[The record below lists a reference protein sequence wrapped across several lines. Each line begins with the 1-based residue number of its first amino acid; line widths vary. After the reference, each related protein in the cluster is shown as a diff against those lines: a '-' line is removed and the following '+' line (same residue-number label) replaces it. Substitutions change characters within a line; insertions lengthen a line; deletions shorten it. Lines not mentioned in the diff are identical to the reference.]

1 MDPRTR
7 QDYLRQKTSAVPPAT
22 PSSPVVSPLH
32 PRHVRT
38 GSSGMPNA
46 RKAHT
51 KAAAQRLAQVMSHQ
65 TPDDDGEEEDDL
77 SYEYNPTGKGSIGLE
92 VQENGHAFSTV
103 LSKLQTRPA
112 AQTHGHGQPKGLQ
125 FADDDPENDDIS
137 GTVSI
142 GLASGKAMPSRS
154 PLARPAAQ
162 SKGLQFADEDS
173 ENDDD
178 YGSVTGTIS
187 IGRAGGKAMQSR
199 SPLSLRKQQ
208 EHSSTHATPGGRS
221 SVPANP
227 VEKPTSAHLSAVVPP
242 TLRNHSERPLPI
254 YTSTG
259 SRSSLPVSNAEQPS
273 SARSSLATTP
283 PQPTNHGEQPL
294 SAHSIAGRSSSNSM
308 EEPLSARSLIAAR
321 PSTNSME
328 QPLSARSIS
337 TVRPPL
343 KTVPMPSS
351 VPISLRPVSPLSSE
365 SPVDFRKDRS
375 RLSIDMGSLKLRD
388 TSNQNSASA
397 LEDEI
402 DILQEENDT
411 LLEKLRLAEE
421 RCEEAEARA
430 QQLEKQVAALGEGV
444 TLDARLLSRKE
455 AALQQ
460 REAALKVVEQT
471 SKAEEIV
478 ALRTEAEAA
487 KVEANSAMEQL
498 HDVKVEAQSIR
509 NVMQRM
515 MLNKEEMEE
524 VVLKRCWLA
533 WYWSLCIKY
542 GVHADIAGAKY
553 EYWSSF
559 APAPVEVVLA
569 SAERAKNDNSSQRRH
584 RVVEDLNEL
593 SGDGNFESM
602 VLVEKGLREL
612 ASLKVEEAVAL
623 AMAQQRRPNLLKSD
637 EVKLPNEGQFEAF
650 ELSQEESEIVRFKQA
665 WLTYFWRRTRDQGI
679 EPDIAEERLQFW
691 INHSN
696 QNSTSLDAVDVER
709 GLLELRKLG
718 IENQLWHGARRGLET
733 EANSKVDVE
742 FGF

>member
-1 MDPRTR
+1 MDPRIR

-77 SYEYNPTGKGSIGLE
+77 SYEYNPTGKGSIGL
-92 VQENGHAFSTV
+92 GGAR
-103 LSKLQTRPA
+103 KM
-112 AQTHGHGQPKGLQ
+112 
-125 FADDDPENDDIS
+125 
-137 GTVSI
+137 GT
-142 GLASGKAMPSRS
+142 RS

-208 EHSSTHATPGGRS
+208 EPSSAHATPGGRS

-242 TLRNHSERPLPI
+242 SLRNHSERPLPI

-259 SRSSLPVSNAEQPS
+259 SRSSLPVSSAEQPS

-294 SAHSIAGRSSSNSM
+294 SAHSIAGRSSTNSM

-365 SPVDFRKDRS
+365 SPVDFRKDR

-696 QNSTSLDAVDVER
+696 QNSTSLDAVDGMPLPVYFPPR
-709 GLLELRKLG
+709 S
-718 IENQLWHGARRGLET
+718 
-733 EANSKVDVE
+733 ANS
-742 FGF
+742 